1 MLGKLSSIR
10 VGVSAPLL
18 KADEDNPSVGPVN
31 SLLMNSENTWPS
43 ERSVRATVALEILS
57 FHAQCLC

>member
-10 VGVSAPLL
+10 LGVSAPLL

-31 SLLMNSENTWPS
+31 SLLINSEITGPS
-43 ERSVRATVALEILS
+43 ERSVRATVALEIIS
-57 FHAQCLC
+57 FHAQCFC